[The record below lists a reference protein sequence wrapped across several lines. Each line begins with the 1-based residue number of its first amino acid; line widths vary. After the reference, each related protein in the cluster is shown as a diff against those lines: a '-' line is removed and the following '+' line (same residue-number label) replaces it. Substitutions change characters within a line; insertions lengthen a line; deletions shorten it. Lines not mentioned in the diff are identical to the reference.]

1 MRRDALRRLEIFSRH
16 RDLGLSVA
24 AIAREMGVTL
34 SGAEHYAA
42 NYRRQV
48 REGLMDAPITW
59 PVPSSPVPGVAHW
72 TGRVA
77 CRGQQD
83 LFFAP
88 EGFESERAKA
98 VREAQAASL
107 CAVCPVLAECAEAQE
122 AHQAKF
128 GVWAGMSEE
137 DRENEQREGAAA

>member
-1 MRRDALRRLEIFSRH
+1 MRRDAMRRLEIFSRH

-48 REGLMDAPITW
+48 REGLMDAPIVW

-72 TGRVA
+72 TGKAA

-98 VREAQAASL
+98 VREAQARSL
-107 CAVCPVLAECAEAQE
+107 CAACPVQAQCGDY
-122 AHQAKF
+122 AQQHRAAY

-137 DRENEQREGAAA
+137 DRENEREERVA